1 MNTRKHRVPTTR
13 RAAVKL
19 AAHALLALVLAYLAV
34 WAYQVS
40 MHTHGDQ
47 TLVAVMFF
55 MAVYLAALAGMSTYI
70 AYLNA
75 KMLYHIRKAEKIAQK
90 LTEFRQHL
98 DRITADHIHETR
110 QKEEQWTA

>member
-1 MNTRKHRVPTTR
+1 MSTRKHRAPTTR
-13 RAAVKL
+13 RAVVKL

-40 MHTHGDQ
+40 MHTTGDQ
-47 TLVAVMFF
+47 VLVAVMFF

-75 KMLYHIRKAEKIAQK
+75 KMLYHIRRAEKLAQK

-98 DRITADHIHETR
+98 DQITAEHKAQ

>member
-1 MNTRKHRVPTTR
+1 MSTRKHRAPTTR

-19 AAHALLALVLAYLAV
+19 AAHTLLAATLAYLAV

-40 MHTHGDQ
+40 MHTTGDQ
-47 TLVAVMFF
+47 ALVAVMFF

-75 KMLYHIRKAEKIAQK
+75 RILYHIRKIEQARKKLDDLFAEAHQALAEREQQQK
-90 LTEFRQHL
+90 E
-98 DRITADHIHETR
+98 
-110 QKEEQWTA
+110 EEQWTA